1 MLTLMEDFSTPLRYA
16 RNDKIM
22 KRLFLA
28 IPIQTE
34 NNGFAPL
41 VNDLRNRLSH
51 EKMINW
57 VRPTNIHLTLKFIGE
72 TPPQDEPKIIEAVSK
87 VVENHHSFTMDFN
100 RTGIFGARYAPRVL
114 WLGMQQTPDE
124 LLSLEED
131 VLTAFDSIGYQR
143 DRQNFVPHLTLGRIK
158 DLCEKQYFQKV
169 VQAIEQKTYIHQEVK
184 EIILFQ
190 SILRP
195 DGAVY
200 KIVKKWNLI

>member
-1 MLTLMEDFSTPLRYA
+1 
-16 RNDKIM
+16 M

-28 IPIQTE
+28 IPINTE

-72 TPPQDEPKIIEAVSK
+72 TPPQDEPKIIEAMSK

-124 LLSLEED
+124 LLRLEED
-131 VLTAFDSIGYQR
+131 VLKAFDSIGYQR

-169 VQAIEQKTYIHQEVK
+169 VQAIEQKTYIHQEVN

-200 KIVKKWNLI
+200 KIVKKWNLSSIISTVAK

>member
-1 MLTLMEDFSTPLRYA
+1 
-16 RNDKIM
+16 M

-34 NNGFAPL
+34 NNGFQPL
-41 VNDLRNRLSH
+41 LADLRKSLSH
-51 EKMINW
+51 EDRINW
-57 VRPTNIHLTLKFIGE
+57 VRPANIHLTLKFIGE
-72 TPPQDEPKIIEAVSK
+72 TPPQDEPKIIEAVGK
-87 VVENHHSFTMDFN
+87 MLERHHPFVMDFN
-100 RTGIFGARYAPRVL
+100 RTGIFGSRYAPRVL
-114 WLGMQQTPDE
+114 WLGMQQTPGQ
-124 LLSLEED
+124 LLDLAED
-131 VLTAFDSIGYQR
+131 TLDTFDKIGFLR
-143 DRQNFVPHLTLGRIK
+143 DRQNFVPHITLGRIK
-158 DLCEKQYFQKV
+158 ELCEKQYFQKV

>member
-1 MLTLMEDFSTPLRYA
+1 
-16 RNDKIM
+16 M

-34 NNGFAPL
+34 NNGFALL
-41 VNDLRNRLSH
+41 VEDLRRRLSH

-57 VRPTNIHLTLKFIGE
+57 VKPTNIHLTLKFIGE
-72 TPPQDEPKIIEAVSK
+72 TPPQDETKIIDAVTK
-87 VVENHHSFTMDFN
+87 VLDNQRSFTIDFN

-114 WLGMQQTPDE
+114 WLGMQQTPEE
-124 LLSLEED
+124 LLSLEEKI
-131 VLTAFDSIGYQR
+131 LKAFDDIGYLR

-169 VQAIEQKTYIHQEVK
+169 VQAIKQKSYIRQEVN

-195 DGAVY
+195 EGAVY
-200 KIVKKWNLI
+200 KVVKSWKLK

>member
-1 MLTLMEDFSTPLRYA
+1 
-16 RNDKIM
+16 M

-34 NNGFAPL
+34 NNGFKPL
-41 VNDLRNRLSH
+41 IEDLRKRLSH

-72 TPPQDEPKIIEAVSK
+72 TPLQDEPKIIEAVSK
-87 VVENHHSFTMDFN
+87 VLENQKSFTMDFN
-100 RTGIFGARYAPRVL
+100 RTGLFGSRYAPRVL
-114 WLGMQQTPDE
+114 WLGMQQTPEE
-124 LLSLEED
+124 LLNLEEA
-131 VLTAFDSIGYQR
+131 VLIAFDNIGYQR

-169 VQAIEQKTYIHQEVK
+169 VQAIEQKSYIHQEVK
-184 EIILFQ
+184 EVILFQ

-195 DGAVY
+195 EGAVY
-200 KIVKKWNLI
+200 KVMKKWSLT

>member
-1 MLTLMEDFSTPLRYA
+1 
-16 RNDKIM
+16 M

-34 NNGFAPL
+34 NNGFKPL
-41 VNDLRNRLSH
+41 IEDLRKRLSH

-72 TPPQDEPKIIEAVSK
+72 TPPQDEPKIIDAVSK
-87 VVENHHSFTMDFN
+87 VLENQKSFTMDFN
-100 RTGIFGARYAPRVL
+100 RTGLFGSRYAPRVL
-114 WLGMQQTPDE
+114 WLGMQQTPEE
-124 LLSLEED
+124 LLNLEEA
-131 VLTAFDSIGYQR
+131 VLTAFDNIGYQR

-169 VQAIEQKTYIHQEVK
+169 VQAIDQKSYIHQEVK
-184 EIILFQ
+184 EVILFQ

-195 DGAVY
+195 EGAVY
-200 KIVKKWNLI
+200 KMMKKWDLQ

>member
-1 MLTLMEDFSTPLRYA
+1 
-16 RNDKIM
+16 M

-28 IPIQTE
+28 IPINTE

-72 TPPQDEPKIIEAVSK
+72 TPPQDEPKIIEAMSK
-87 VVENHHSFTMDFN
+87 VVENHHSFSMDFN

-124 LLSLEED
+124 LLRLEED
-131 VLTAFDSIGYQR
+131 VLKAFDSIGYQR

-169 VQAIEQKTYIHQEVK
+169 VQAIEQKTYIHQEVN

-200 KIVKKWNLI
+200 KIVKKWNLSSIISTVAK

>member
-1 MLTLMEDFSTPLRYA
+1 
-16 RNDKIM
+16 M

-28 IPIQTE
+28 IPINTE

-124 LLSLEED
+124 LLRLEED
-131 VLTAFDSIGYQR
+131 VLKAFDGIGYQR

-169 VQAIEQKTYIHQEVK
+169 VQAIEQKTYIHQEVN

-200 KIVKKWNLI
+200 KIVKKWNLSSIISTVAK

>member
-1 MLTLMEDFSTPLRYA
+1 
-16 RNDKIM
+16 M

-34 NNGFAPL
+34 NNGFKPL
-41 VNDLRNRLSH
+41 LDSLRRSLSH

-87 VVENHHSFTMDFN
+87 VLENQQSFTMDFN

-114 WLGMQQTPDE
+114 WLGMQQTPQE
-124 LLSLEED
+124 LLNLEEAL
-131 VLTAFDSIGYQR
+131 LTAFDGIGYLR

-200 KIVKKWNLI
+200 KVMKKWSLT

>member
-1 MLTLMEDFSTPLRYA
+1 
-16 RNDKIM
+16 M

-34 NNGFAPL
+34 NNGFVPL
-41 VNDLRNRLSH
+41 INDLRNRLAH
-51 EKMINW
+51 EKLINW

-87 VVENHHSFTMDFN
+87 VVENHHSFSMDFN

-124 LLSLEED
+124 LLRLEED
-131 VLTAFDSIGYQR
+131 VLKAFDSIGYQR

-169 VQAIEQKTYIHQEVK
+169 VQAIEQKTYIHQEVN

-200 KIVKKWNLI
+200 KIVKKWNLSSIISTVAK

>member
-1 MLTLMEDFSTPLRYA
+1 
-16 RNDKIM
+16 M

-41 VNDLRNRLSH
+41 VDDLRRRLSH

-57 VRPTNIHLTLKFIGE
+57 VKPTNIHLTLKFIGE
-72 TPPQDEPKIIEAVSK
+72 TPPQDESKIIDAVSK
-87 VVENHHSFTMDFN
+87 VLENQKSFTIEFN
-100 RTGIFGARYAPRVL
+100 HTGIFGARYAPRVL
-114 WLGMQQTPDE
+114 WLGMQQTPEE
-124 LLSLEED
+124 LLSLEEKI
-131 VLTAFDSIGYQR
+131 LTAFDDIGYLR

-169 VQAIEQKTYIHQEVK
+169 VQAIEQKSYIRQEVN

-195 DGAVY
+195 EGAVY
-200 KIVKKWNLI
+200 KVVKSWKLK

>member
-1 MLTLMEDFSTPLRYA
+1 
-16 RNDKIM
+16 M

-28 IPIQTE
+28 IPINTE

-41 VNDLRNRLSH
+41 VDDLRKRLAH

-72 TPPQDEPKIIEAVSK
+72 TPPQDEPKIIDAVSK
-87 VVENHHSFTMDFN
+87 VLENQKSFTMDFN
-100 RTGIFGARYAPRVL
+100 RIGLFGSRYAPRVL
-114 WLGMQQTPDE
+114 WLGMQQTPEE
-124 LLSLEED
+124 LLNLEEA
-131 VLTAFDSIGYQR
+131 VLTAFDNIGYQR

-169 VQAIEQKTYIHQEVK
+169 VQAIEQKSYIHQEVK
-184 EIILFQ
+184 EVILFQ

-195 DGAVY
+195 EGAVY
-200 KIVKKWNLI
+200 KVMKKWSLT

>member
-1 MLTLMEDFSTPLRYA
+1 
-16 RNDKIM
+16 M

-28 IPIQTE
+28 IPINTE

-41 VNDLRNRLSH
+41 VNDLRHRLSH

-72 TPPQDEPKIIEAVSK
+72 TPPKDEPRIIEAVSK

-114 WLGMQQTPDE
+114 WLGMQQTPEE
-124 LLSLEED
+124 LLKLEED
-131 VLTAFDSIGYQR
+131 VLTAFDNIGYQR

-169 VQAIEQKTYIHQEVK
+169 VQAIEQKTYIHQEVN

-200 KIVKKWNLI
+200 KVVKKWSLQ

>member
-1 MLTLMEDFSTPLRYA
+1 
-16 RNDKIM
+16 M

-28 IPIQTE
+28 IPINTE

-41 VNDLRNRLSH
+41 VNDLRHRLSH

-57 VRPTNIHLTLKFIGE
+57 VRPTNIHLTLKFIGK
-72 TPPQDEPKIIEAVSK
+72 TPSQDEPRIIEAVSK
-87 VVENHHSFTMDFN
+87 VVDNHHSFTMDFN

-124 LLSLEED
+124 LLKLEED
-131 VLTAFDSIGYQR
+131 VLTAFDGIGYQR

-169 VQAIEQKTYIHQEVK
+169 VQAIEQKTYIHQEVN

-200 KIVKKWNLI
+200 KIVKKWNFQGGSSLRSE